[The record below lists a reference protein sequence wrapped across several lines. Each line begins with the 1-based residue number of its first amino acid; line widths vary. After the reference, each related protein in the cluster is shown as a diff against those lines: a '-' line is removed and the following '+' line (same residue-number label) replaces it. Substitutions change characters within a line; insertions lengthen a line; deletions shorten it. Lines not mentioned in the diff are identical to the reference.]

1 MIDLARIVGFDW
13 DEGNVGKNET
23 HSVNQ
28 GEAEQVFGN
37 QPLVLAADIKHSQ
50 AEARYHAL
58 GRADDGR
65 RLHVTFTLRGGGALI
80 RIISARDMHRR
91 ERRIYEQTFKANS
104 EFPRGS

>member
-1 MIDLARIVGFDW
+1 MLEKTRHMASTKARPS
-13 DEGNVGKNET
+13 KC
-23 HSVNQ
+23 
-28 GEAEQVFGN
+28 FGN

-65 RLHVTFTLRGGGALI
+65 QLHVTFTLRGGGTLL

-91 ERRIYEQTFKANS
+91 ERRIYEQAFKANS
-104 EFPRGS
+104 EIPRRS